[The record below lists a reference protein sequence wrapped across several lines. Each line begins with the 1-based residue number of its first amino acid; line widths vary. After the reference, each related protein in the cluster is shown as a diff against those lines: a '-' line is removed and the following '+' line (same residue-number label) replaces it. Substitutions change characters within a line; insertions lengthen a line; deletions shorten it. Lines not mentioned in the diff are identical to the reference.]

1 MLSES
6 LQELLSAYVDG
17 ELAPAEYERVM
28 STLRDSQLARDYVT
42 QLRGLSQQ
50 IKTLPAEVC
59 PAQVTTRFLQNTKR
73 RQVQIRNRRLAYVGA
88 LAAALLISFGTWWYL
103 NQNVPAN
110 LPILNNNNLANNT
123 TTIPQ
128 PVTTA
133 PENIPTKPRLDQA
146 LYAQFAQETLA
157 TAYDQMNLWQDR
169 LTGTVTWLTQADAR
183 REGKFLESQSTL
195 LTGPVKNTGSVFKTL
210 DAPLPLLQTPLDF
223 NLTELQRRWSKKG
236 LFVLDLSS
244 KDTIKTLSRLI
255 SAGEQARLPVVIDDE
270 VKHRLAKKLPTT
282 FMIYLENIT
291 EEQATRWLTG
301 LSADDHWSTT
311 ELRTDSTCLSLLL
324 YPLDATGR
332 TQLARSLGIQPEQL
346 DKPDGASHGVALS
359 YYSYRLPTSLGD
371 EARKATARLHGP
383 SSDRLSFVVLVRAG
397 K

>member
-59 PAQVTTRFLQNTKR
+59 PTQVTTRFLQNTKR

-103 NQNVPAN
+103 NQNIPAN

-133 PENIPTKPRLDQA
+133 PENIPTKPRLDPA
-146 LYAQFAQETLA
+146 LYAQFAQERFVVHFPLP
-157 TAYDQMNLWQDR
+157 QPQNISPHLLQEMWS
-169 LTGTVTWLTQADAR
+169 R
-183 REGKFLESQSTL
+183 RRNSSSCRGEGKP
-195 LTGPVKNTGSVFKTL
+195 LTS
-210 DAPLPLLQTPLDF
+210 
-223 NLTELQRRWSKKG
+223 
-236 LFVLDLSS
+236 
-244 KDTIKTLSRLI
+244 
-255 SAGEQARLPVVIDDE
+255 
-270 VKHRLAKKLPTT
+270 
-282 FMIYLENIT
+282 
-291 EEQATRWLTG
+291 
-301 LSADDHWSTT
+301 
-311 ELRTDSTCLSLLL
+311 
-324 YPLDATGR
+324 
-332 TQLARSLGIQPEQL
+332 
-346 DKPDGASHGVALS
+346 
-359 YYSYRLPTSLGD
+359 
-371 EARKATARLHGP
+371 
-383 SSDRLSFVVLVRAG
+383 
-397 K
+397 